1 MTVQAAHLV
10 EAGHI
15 ASRDLRSALDSIVEP
30 DPVAEKGAKLPSQRP
45 GKGQTFELMAL
56 FASLDGEAFR
66 SLDDKALV
74 CLTDKGRRKTLSLA
88 QAIRL
93 LCLAYYR
100 QTGLPVS
107 ARSKEDVQSLLSAM
121 ADDRP
126 KRKTW
131 IRVAEHDGDLYLDLG
146 DDDWSVVQI
155 TPHGWSVVDFSPVH
169 FLRPSAMFP
178 LPVPVRGGNL
188 AELFELVNI
197 PDRPSQ
203 ALALAWVIAA
213 FRPDRPMP
221 LLAVH
226 GKQGCAKSTTA
237 KILTSL
243 LDPKQT
249 SLRTRPK
256 DEQTVMV
263 SAMNAWVLAYDN
275 LSSIPEWL
283 SDLLCC
289 LSTGASHPTRTLYT
303 ETGETV
309 MQALRPVVLT
319 SIVDVAKRSD
329 LIDRAVM
336 LNLPTIAEESRRS
349 EEEVWADFLAA
360 HARILGAML
369 DAVSSAILKLPDV
382 KAKVLPRMADFA
394 KWAMAAEEGLGLEEG
409 EFMAAYSE
417 NRLDFHAQA
426 LESCPLFEPL
436 DRFMSQKSE
445 WTGTSSDL
453 LDEIERNA
461 TKAQRENRRWPK
473 DPTRLSGEIQRIAPN
488 LKMAGFEVQQFRE
501 STKQRRRLI
510 QIIKCTEDGI
520 GKRLQPRDQEQ
531 AQLVD

>member
-100 QTGLPVS
+100 QSGLPVS
-107 ARSKEDVQSLLSAM
+107 SRSKEDVQNLLSAM

-155 TPHGWSVVDFSPVH
+155 TAHGWSVVDCSPVH

-203 ALALAWVIAA
+203 ALALAWVVAA
-213 FRPDRPMP
+213 FRPGRPLP

-226 GKQGCAKSTTA
+226 GKHGSAKSMTA
-237 KILTSL
+237 MILGSL

-249 SLRTRPK
+249 SLRTKPK

-263 SAMNAWVLAYDN
+263 SAMNAWVMAYDN
-275 LSSIPEWL
+275 LSSIPDWL

-289 LSTGASHPTRTLYT
+289 LSTGTAYPCRTLYT

-309 MQALRPVVLT
+309 MEALRPIILT
-319 SIVDVAKRSD
+319 SITDIARRSD

-336 LNLPTIAEESRRS
+336 LNLSTVSDETRKTK
-349 EEEVWADFLAA
+349 EEVWADFMETHPRL
-360 HARILGAML
+360 LGALL
-369 DAVSSAILKLPDV
+369 DAVSSAILKLPEV
-382 KAKVLPRMADFA
+382 KAKELPRMADFA
-394 KWAMAAEEGLGLEEG
+394 KWAMAAEEGLGLKEG
-409 EFMAAYSE
+409 EFMTAYSE

-436 DRFMSQKSE
+436 DRFMSQISE
-445 WTGTSSDL
+445 WTGTASDL
-453 LDEIERNA
+453 LEEMERKA
-461 TKAQRENRRWPK
+461 TKSQREDRRWPK
-473 DPTRLSGEIQRIAPN
+473 DSTRLSGELQRIAPN
-488 LKMAGFEVQQFRE
+488 LKMAGFEVRQYRE
-501 STKQRRRLI
+501 SSQLRRRVI
-510 QIIKCTEDGI
+510 QIIKCGENGI
-520 GKRLQPRDQEQ
+520 GKRLQPRHQEQ